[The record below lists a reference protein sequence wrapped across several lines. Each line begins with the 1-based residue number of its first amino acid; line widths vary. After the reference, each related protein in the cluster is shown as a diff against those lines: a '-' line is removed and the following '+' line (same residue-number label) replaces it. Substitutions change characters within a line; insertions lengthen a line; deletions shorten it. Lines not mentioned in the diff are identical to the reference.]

1 MRNLYNF
8 ILRYSTGFVF
18 ALFVLLSCIMLARRD
33 AYHTSVLLTSAN
45 AVSGSIYEASSNVTG
60 YFNLRSINE
69 RLQKSNAYLE
79 NENLNLRNEI
89 AALKAQLPDT
99 AYAKEPK
106 RFDYILASVINNSSD
121 RPRNY
126 FTINRGSSD
135 GVMPGMGVVDQSGIV
150 GIVNVS
156 GPHTSRIISVI
167 NETQK
172 FSAKIKD
179 TPYVGT
185 LTWKGGDPA
194 VAYLE
199 DIPRHAVFHIGD
211 TVVTSGYS
219 TAFPA
224 GLAVGTVIGR
234 IRPSDDN
241 FFVLKVNLASDF
253 KALSTVRVIKDIYKN
268 ELDSLVQYDIK
279 AE

>member
-1 MRNLYNF
+1 
-8 ILRYSTGFVF
+8 
-18 ALFVLLSCIMLARRD
+18 MLARRD
-33 AYHTSVLLTSAN
+33 AYHTSLILTSAN

-69 RLQKSNAYLE
+69 RLQLSNAYLE

-89 AALKAQLPDT
+89 AGLKALLSDT
-99 AYAKEPK
+99 AYVKEPK

-126 FTINRGSSD
+126 FTINRGSLD
-135 GVMPGMGVVDQSGIV
+135 GVKPGMGVVDQSGIV

-156 GPHTSRIISVI
+156 GPHTARIISVI

-172 FSAKIKD
+172 FSAKLKD
-179 TPYVGT
+179 TPFVGT
-185 LTWKGGDPA
+185 LAWKGSDPG

-224 GLAVGTVIGR
+224 GLTVGTVIGR

-279 AE
+279 PE

>member
-1 MRNLYNF
+1 M
-8 ILRYSTGFVF
+8 
-18 ALFVLLSCIMLARRD
+18 MLAHRD
-33 AYHTSVLLTSAN
+33 SYHTSVMLTSAN
-45 AVSGSIYEASSNVTG
+45 MVSSNVYDISNNVTG
-60 YFNLRSINE
+60 YFNLRDINE
-69 RLQKSNAYLE
+69 RLQKSNAQLE

-89 AALKAQLPDT
+89 AALKAVVSDT
-99 AYAKEPK
+99 ADIDVPR

-126 FTINRGSSD
+126 FTINRGRTD

-156 GPHTSRIISVI
+156 GPHTARVISVI

-172 FSAKIKD
+172 FSAKLKD
-179 TPYVGT
+179 TPFVGT
-185 LTWKGGDPA
+185 LSWRGHDPS

-199 DIPRHAVFHIGD
+199 DVPRHAVFHIGD

-224 GLAVGTVIGR
+224 GLSVGTVMGR
-234 IRPSDDN
+234 IRATDDN
-241 FFVLKVNLASDF
+241 FFVLKVNLSSDF

-279 AE
+279 SE